1 MSIRESDLTASASL
15 PVTFELSPMEEDW
28 MAGAAQNCVTITVL
42 CFCCSSPKIGPVCP
56 SGGTSI
62 FQSDDFGA

>member
-1 MSIRESDLTASASL
+1 MSIRESAPTPAAGE
-15 PVTFELSPMEEDW
+15 PVTFELSPMEGDW
-28 MAGAAQNCVTITVL
+28 VAGAAPNCVTIVIS